1 VELDDLIKELRRT
14 LGITVVIVTH
24 ELPSIFRIA
33 DRCIVLDKAAKGMV
47 AEGDPRELRDE
58 SDVPF
63 VHNFFNRTS
72 PLSPAAE
79 EA

>member
-1 VELDDLIKELRRT
+1 VELDDLIKDLRRS

-47 AEGDPRELRDE
+47 AEGDPRELRDH

-63 VHNFFNRTS
+63 VHHFFNRTS
-72 PLSPAAE
+72 PLTPAE
-79 EA
+79 EEA

>member
-1 VELDDLIKELRRT
+1 
-14 LGITVVIVTH
+14 
-24 ELPSIFRIA
+24 
-33 DRCIVLDKAAKGMV
+33 MV